1 MASNL
6 LLHLRAIAGGVM
18 ALGRYAM
25 LQRQPWLTGP
35 GSIADAVARTLLA
48 IQGERPL
55 GSEKVH
61 TRGRAGLVLA
71 SEQERGG
78 DKQVARRGAAA
89 LSRFNRRRE
98 G

>member
-1 MASNL
+1 
-6 LLHLRAIAGGVM
+6 
-18 ALGRYAM
+18 M

-48 IQGERPL
+48 IQGGRPL

-61 TRGRAGLVLA
+61 ARGRAGVLLA
-71 SEQERGG
+71 SEQGGEG

-89 LSRFNRRRE
+89 LSRFNRRRK